1 MKRRQFLF
9 KGGLLAAAP
18 IAAAQQQGG
27 SGRGGAQAATGT
39 PVAEGRRRGGERGAG
54 MSQASGLQPLDGG
67 KIGNTPAMKITD
79 IKTFLVG
86 AGGRNWVYVK
96 ILTDQGIFGIG
107 EAYSAGPDEATVKII
122 EDFKTWLVGND
133 PRNVQYLFDLMYNT
147 TRFPGGLIVNSAI
160 SGIEHALWDIAGKSA
175 GVPVWALLGGRV
187 RNKIR
192 VYQSTGGTTP
202 QEAAE
207 NAKRMVETYG
217 YTALKM
223 GIQAAGPMP
232 YNQATRVTAEHVRA
246 VREAVGP
253 DVDIGVDVHAK
264 FFEVER
270 AIRLAKAIEPYNPMW
285 MEESVR
291 PENYDAMKKLSDHV
305 SIPLASGESNYG
317 IYEFKQLIERQ
328 CLDFLQPDIC
338 CCGGVLTLKKIAAMA
353 EAQYIMIAPHNP
365 MSPLATAVN
374 VHFAASTP
382 NFFILE
388 YAAPVSGARKN
399 VLKEPLMV
407 NKDGYLD
414 IPNKPGWG
422 VELNEEAF
430 ASMPPGP
437 WSRGTSFRADG
448 SPYFQ

>member
-1 MKRRQFLF
+1 MKRRNFLLSS
-9 KGGLLAAAP
+9 GLLAAGRFAT
-18 IAAAQQQGG
+18 AQQQGAAQQATTG
-27 SGRGGAQAATGT
+27 APGRGG
-39 PVAEGRRRGGERGAG
+39 RGERGAIARE
-54 MSQASGLQPLDGG
+54 SRGLEPLNGG
-67 KIGNTPAMKITD
+67 KIGSMPAMKITD

-86 AGGRNWVYVK
+86 AENRNWVYVK
-96 ILTDQGIFGIG
+96 VLTDQGIYGIG
-107 EAYSAGPDEATVKII
+107 EAYSAGPDEATVKVI
-122 EDFKTWLVGND
+122 EDFKSWLIGND

-147 TRFPGGLIVNSAI
+147 TRFPGGIITNSAM

-192 VYQSTGGTTP
+192 TYQSTGGATP
-202 QEAAE
+202 EQAGEA
-207 NAKRMVETYG
+207 AKRMVETYG

-223 GIQAAGPMP
+223 GIQASGSMP
-232 YNQATRVTAEHVRA
+232 YNQATRVTAQHVRA

-264 FFEVER
+264 FFEAER
-270 AIRLAKAIEPYNPMW
+270 AIRLAKAIEPYDPMW

-291 PENYDAMKKLSDHV
+291 PENYDAMKKVSDHV
-305 SIPLASGESNYG
+305 NIPLASGESNYG

-338 CCGGVLTLKKIAAMA
+338 CCGGVLVMKKIAAMA
-353 EAQYIMIAPHNP
+353 EAQYMMIAPHNP

-382 NFFILE
+382 NFYILE
-388 YAAPVSGARKN
+388 YSAPVSGARKN

-430 ASMPPGP
+430 SRMPPVP
-437 WSRGTSFRADG
+437 WKRGTSFRADG

>member
-1 MKRRQFLF
+1 MKRRNFLS
-9 KGGLLAAAP
+9 GAALAAA
-18 IAAAQQQGG
+18 ARFAVAQEARQPG
-27 SGRGGAQAATGT
+27 GRGGG
-39 PVAEGRRRGGERGAG
+39 RGAFRNSG
-54 MSQASGLQPLDGG
+54 SSGLQPLDGG
-67 KIGNTPAMKITD
+67 KIGNTGSMKITD

-96 ILTDQGIFGIG
+96 ILTDQAIFGIG
-107 EAYSAGPDEATVKII
+107 EAYSAGPDEATIKVI
-122 EDFKTWLVGND
+122 EDFKLWLVGQD

-175 GVPVWALLGGRV
+175 GVPVWALLGGRT

-192 VYQSTGGTTP
+192 TYQSTGGGTP
-202 QEAAE
+202 QQAGE
-207 NAKRMVETYG
+207 NAKAMVEKYG

-223 GIQAAGPMP
+223 GIQAPGDAP
-232 YNQATRVTAEHVRA
+232 YNKSIRDTVAHVKA

-264 FFEVER
+264 FFEAQR
-270 AIRLAKAIEPYNPMW
+270 AIRLGHAIEEFNPMW
-285 MEESVR
+285 MEESIR
-291 PENYDAMKKLSDHV
+291 TENFAAMKKVSDHV
-305 SIPLASGESNYG
+305 NIPLASGECNYM
-317 IYEFKQLIERQ
+317 IHEFRPLLELQA
-328 CLDFLQPDIC
+328 LDFVQPDIC

-353 EAQYIMIAPHNP
+353 EAQFIMVAPHNP

-382 NFFILE
+382 NFYILE
-388 YAAPVSGARKN
+388 YSAPDSGARKD

-407 NKDGYLD
+407 KKDGYVE

-430 ASMPPGP
+430 KHMPPAP
-437 WSRGTSFRADG
+437 WKRGTSFRSDG

>member
-1 MKRRQFLF
+1 MKRRDFLRNS
-9 KGGLLAAAP
+9 GLLAAAP
-18 IAAAQQQGG
+18 FAAAQQQTGQRRG
-27 SGRGGAQAATGT
+27 TEDASGASTTGRGR
-39 PVAEGRRRGGERGAG
+39 EGRT
-54 MSQASGLQPLDGG
+54 SASSDSHGLEPLNGG

-86 AGGRNWVYVK
+86 GGGRNWVYVK
-96 ILTDQGIFGIG
+96 VLTDQGIFGIG
-107 EAYSAGPDEATVKII
+107 EAYSAGPDEATVKVI
-122 EDFKTWLVGND
+122 EDFKHWLVGND
-133 PRNVQYLFDLMYNT
+133 PRNVQYLFDVMYNT
-147 TRFPGGLIVNSAI
+147 TRFPGGIITNSAM

-192 VYQSTGGTTP
+192 TYQSTGGATP
-202 QEAAE
+202 QAAGEA
-207 NAKRMVETYG
+207 AKRMVETFG

-223 GIQAAGPMP
+223 GIQAAGSMP
-232 YNQATRVTAEHVRA
+232 YNQATRLTAQHVRA
-246 VREAVGP
+246 VRDAVGP

-264 FFEVER
+264 FFEAER
-270 AIRLAKAIEPYNPMW
+270 AIRLAKAIEPYDPMW

-291 PENYDAMKKLSDHV
+291 PENYDAMKKVSDHV
-305 SIPLASGESNYG
+305 NIPLASGESNYG
-317 IYEFKQLIERQ
+317 IYEFKQLIQRQ

-338 CCGGVLTLKKIAAMA
+338 CCGGVLVMKKIAAMA
-353 EAQYIMIAPHNP
+353 EAQYMMIAPHNP

-382 NFFILE
+382 NFYILE

-430 ASMPPGP
+430 ASMPPVR
-437 WSRGTSFRADG
+437 WNRGTNFRADG

>member
-1 MKRRQFLF
+1 LT
-9 KGGLLAAAP
+9 GLAAP
-18 IAAAQQQGG
+18 FAAAQQQTPPA
-27 SGRGGAQAATGT
+27 SGRGG
-39 PVAEGRRRGGERGAG
+39 RGARSSG
-54 MSQASGLQPLDGG
+54 AQQQGLQPLNGG
-67 KIGNTPAMKITD
+67 KIGNLAPMKIAD

-96 ILTDQGIFGIG
+96 ILTDQGIYGIG
-107 EAYSAGPDEATVKII
+107 EAYSAGPDEATVKVI
-122 EDFKTWLVGND
+122 EDFKRWLVGQD

-147 TRFPGGLIVNSAI
+147 TRFPGGLIVNSAL

-192 VYQSTGGTTP
+192 VYQSTGGGRTA
-202 QEAAE
+202 QEAGDS
-207 NAKRMVETYG
+207 AKRMIETFG

-223 GIQAAGPMP
+223 GITAPADMP
-232 YNQATRVTAEHVRA
+232 YNQAIRLSAERVRA

-253 DVDIGVDVHAK
+253 DIDIGVDVHAK
-264 FFEVER
+264 FVEVER
-270 AIRLAKAIEPYNPMW
+270 AVRLAKAIEPYHPMW
-285 MEESVR
+285 LEEPIR
-291 PENYDAMKKLSDHV
+291 PENFAAMKKLAEHV
-305 SIPLASGESNYG
+305 DIPLASGEANYMRH
-317 IYEFKQLIERQ
+317 EFRPLIESQ
-328 CLDFLQPDIC
+328 ALDFVQPDIC
-338 CCGGVLTLKKIAAMA
+338 CCGGVLEMKKIAAMA
-353 EAQYIMIAPHNP
+353 EAQYIKVAPHNP

-382 NFFILE
+382 NFYILE
-388 YAAPVSGARKN
+388 YSAPVSGARKD

-422 VELNEEAF
+422 MELNEEAF
-430 ASMPPGP
+430 KHMPPSP
-437 WSRGTSFRADG
+437 WQRGTAFRADG

>member
-1 MKRRQFLF
+1 MRRRFFLKHGAF
-9 KGGLLAAAP
+9 AAAAP
-18 IAAAQQQGG
+18 FVAAAQQAGG
-27 SGRGGAQAATGT
+27 GGRGGMS
-39 PVAEGRRRGGERGAG
+39 RGAIAG
-54 MSQASGLQPLDGG
+54 GLQPLDGG
-67 KIGNTPAMKITD
+67 RIGNTPAMKITD
-79 IKTFLVG
+79 IRTFLVG

-96 ILTDQGIFGIG
+96 VLTDQGIYGIG
-107 EAYSAGPDEATVKII
+107 EAYSAGPDEATVKVV
-122 EDFKTWLVGND
+122 EDFKTWLIGND

-147 TRFPGGLIVNSAI
+147 TRVPGGIVVNSAM

-175 GVPVWALLGGRV
+175 GVPVWALLGGRT

-192 VYQSTGGTTP
+192 VYQSTGGATP
-202 QEAAE
+202 AQAGE
-207 NAKRMVETYG
+207 NAKRMIERYG

-223 GIQAAGPMP
+223 GIQAPGDMP
-232 YNQATRVTAEHVRA
+232 YNRATRETAAHVRA

-264 FFEVER
+264 FFEAER

-291 PENYDAMKKLSDHV
+291 PENYAAMKKVADHV

-317 IYEFKQLIERQ
+317 IYEFKELIERQ
-328 CLDFLQPDIC
+328 ALDFVQPDIC
-338 CCGGVLTLKKIAAMA
+338 CCGGVLTMKKIAAMA
-353 EAQYIMIAPHNP
+353 EAQYILVAPHNP
-365 MSPLATAVN
+365 MSPLATAIN

-388 YAAPVSGARKN
+388 YAAPDSGARKN

-407 NKDGYLD
+407 RKDGYVD

-422 VELNEEAF
+422 MELNEEAF
-430 ASMPPGP
+430 KSMPPAP
-437 WSRGTSFRADG
+437 WRRGTSFHADG

>member
-1 MKRRQFLF
+1 MTRRGFVLS
-9 KGGLLAAAP
+9 GALAAVTPLVAQP
-18 IAAAQQQGG
+18 PAAVPSGFG
-27 SGRGGAQAATGT
+27 GRG
-39 PVAEGRRRGGERGAG
+39 RRGGNIGPSEL
-54 MSQASGLQPLDGG
+54 GLQPLNGG
-67 KIGNTPAMKITD
+67 KIGHTGSMKITD

-86 AGGRNWVYVK
+86 GGGRNWVYVK
-96 ILTDQGIFGIG
+96 ILTDQGIYGIG
-107 EAYSAGPDEATVKII
+107 EAYSAGPDEATVKVI
-122 EDFKTWLVGND
+122 EDFKIWLIGND

-147 TRFPGGLIVNSAI
+147 TRFPGGIIVNSAI

-175 GVPVWALLGGRV
+175 GLPVWALLGGRV

-192 VYQSTGGTTP
+192 TYQSTNGATP
-202 QEAAE
+202 QQAGE

-223 GIQAAGPMP
+223 GIQAAGNMP

-253 DVDIGVDVHAK
+253 DIDIGVDVHAK
-264 FFEVER
+264 FFEAAR
-270 AIRLAKAIEPYNPMW
+270 AIRLAQAIEPYNPMW

-291 PENYDAMKKLSDHV
+291 PENYDAMKKVSDHV
-305 SIPLASGESNYG
+305 NIPLASGESNYG

-338 CCGGVLTLKKIAAMA
+338 CCGGVLVLKKIAAMA
-353 EAQYIMIAPHNP
+353 EAQYMMIAPHNP

-382 NFFILE
+382 NFYILE
-388 YAAPVSGARKN
+388 YTAPVSGPRKN

-430 ASMPPGP
+430 KSMPPAP
-437 WSRGTSFRADG
+437 WSRGTSFREDG

>member
-1 MKRRQFLF
+1 MNRRRFLF
-9 KGGLLAAAP
+9 NAALAAAAP
-18 IAAAQQQGG
+18 LAAQEPGG
-27 SGRGGAQAATGT
+27 TPGRGG
-39 PVAEGRRRGGERGAG
+39 RGGGGGGRGGRGRGNVGPSER
-54 MSQASGLQPLDGG
+54 GLQPIGAG

-79 IKTFLVG
+79 IKTFLVNG
-86 AGGRNWVYVK
+86 GGRNWVYVK
-96 ILTDQGIFGIG
+96 ILTDQGIYGIG
-107 EAYSAGPDEATVKII
+107 EAYSAGPDEATVKVI
-122 EDFKTWLVGND
+122 EDFKIWLVGND

-147 TRFPGGLIVNSAI
+147 TRFPGGIIVNSAI

-192 VYQSTGGTTP
+192 TYQSTGGNTP
-202 QEAAE
+202 QQAGE
-207 NAKRMVETYG
+207 NAKRMIEKYG

-223 GIQAAGPMP
+223 GIQAPGNSP
-232 YNQATRVTAEHVRA
+232 YNKSIRDTEAHVRA

-253 DVDIGVDVHAK
+253 DIDIGVDVHAK
-264 FFEVER
+264 FFEAER

-291 PENYDAMKKLSDHV
+291 PENYDAMKKVSDHV
-305 SIPLASGESNYG
+305 NIPLASGESNYG
-317 IYEFKQLIERQ
+317 IYEFKQLIQRQ

-353 EAQYIMIAPHNP
+353 EAQYMMIAPHNP

-382 NFFILE
+382 NFYILE
-388 YAAPVSGARKN
+388 YAAPDSGARKN

-430 ASMPPGP
+430 ASMPPAP
-437 WSRGTSFRADG
+437 WSRGTSFHEDG

>member
-1 MKRRQFLF
+1 MRRRYFLRNA
-9 KGGLLAAAP
+9 GMMAATP
-18 IAAAQQQGG
+18 WLAAAQQDRSERGA
-27 SGRGGAQAATGT
+27 SAAPAREGRGGRVGMT
-39 PVAEGRRRGGERGAG
+39 RGAIG
-54 MSQASGLQPLDGG
+54 EGGLQPLDGG
-67 KIGNTPAMKITD
+67 RIGNTPAMKITD

-86 AGGRNWVYVK
+86 GGGRNWVYVK
-96 ILTDQGIFGIG
+96 VLTDQGIFGIG
-107 EAYSAGPDEATVKII
+107 EAYSAGPDEATVKVI
-122 EDFKTWLVGND
+122 EDFKSWLIGND
-133 PRNVQYLFDLMYNT
+133 PRNVQYLFDVMYNT
-147 TRFPGGLIVNSAI
+147 TRFPGGIIVNSAM

-192 VYQSTGGTTP
+192 VYQSTGGATP
-202 QEAAE
+202 QQAGE
-207 NAKRMVETYG
+207 NAKRMIEKYG

-223 GIQAAGPMP
+223 GIQAAGDMP
-232 YNQATRVTAEHVRA
+232 YNRATRETAAHVRA

-264 FFEVER
+264 FLEAER
-270 AIRLAKAIEPYNPMW
+270 AIRHARAIEPYNPMW

-291 PENYDAMKKLSDHV
+291 PENYDAMKKVSDHV

-317 IYEFKQLIERQ
+317 IYEFKQLIDRQ
-328 CLDFLQPDIC
+328 ALDFVQPDIC
-338 CCGGVLTLKKIAAMA
+338 CCGGVLTLKKIAALA
-353 EAQYIMIAPHNP
+353 EAQYIMVAPHNP

-382 NFFILE
+382 NFYILE
-388 YAAPVSGARKN
+388 YAAPDSGARKN

-407 NKDGYLD
+407 RKDGYVD

-422 VELNEEAF
+422 MELNEEAF
-430 ASMPPGP
+430 KSMPPAP
-437 WSRGTSFRADG
+437 WRRGTSFHADG

>member
-1 MKRRQFLF
+1 MNRRRFLLNS
-9 KGGLLAAAP
+9 GLLAAAP
-18 IAAAQQQGG
+18 LAAQQG
-27 SGRGGAQAATGT
+27 GRGGTQANGAGG
-39 PVAEGRRRGGERGAG
+39 AGRGRGGRGAA
-54 MSQASGLQPLDGG
+54 MSQSRGLQPLNGG

-86 AGGRNWVYVK
+86 GGGRNWVYVK

-107 EAYSAGPDEATVKII
+107 EAYSAGPDEATVKVI

-147 TRFPGGLIVNSAI
+147 TRFPGGIITNSAI

-192 VYQSTGGTTP
+192 VYQSIGGSTP
-202 QEAAE
+202 EQAGAA
-207 NAKRMVETYG
+207 ARQLVETYG

-223 GIQAAGPMP
+223 GIQAAGDMP
-232 YNQATRVTAEHVRA
+232 YNQATRVTAQHVRA

-264 FFEVER
+264 FFEAER
-270 AIRLAKAIEPYNPMW
+270 AIRLAKAIEPYDPMW

-291 PENYDAMKKLSDHV
+291 PENYDAMKKVSDHV

-328 CLDFLQPDIC
+328 CLDFLQPDVC
-338 CCGGVLTLKKIAAMA
+338 CCGGVLVLKKIAAMA
-353 EAQYIMIAPHNP
+353 EAQYMMIAPHNP

-382 NFFILE
+382 NFYILE
-388 YAAPVSGARKN
+388 YSAPVSGPRKN

-407 NKDGYLD
+407 HKDGYVD

-430 ASMPPGP
+430 ASMPPAP
-437 WSRGTSFRADG
+437 WSRGTSFRGDG

>member
-1 MKRRQFLF
+1 MQPGTPQETTLKRRKFFL
-9 KGGLLAAAP
+9 KSGLMLAAP
-18 IAAAQQQGG
+18 LVAAAQETP
-27 SGRGGAQAATGT
+27 SGRAGRAGGMTNG
-39 PVAEGRRRGGERGAG
+39 PIRGGLE
-54 MSQASGLQPLDGG
+54 PLDGG

-96 ILTDQGIFGIG
+96 VLTDQGIYGIG
-107 EAYSAGPDEATVKII
+107 EAYSAGPDEATVKVI
-122 EDFKTWLVGND
+122 EDFKSWLIGND
-133 PRNVQYLFDLMYNT
+133 PRNVQYLFDVMYNT
-147 TRFPGGLIVNSAI
+147 TRFPGGLVVNSAI

-175 GVPVWALLGGRV
+175 GVPVWALLGGRM

-192 VYQSTGGTTP
+192 VYQSTGGGTP
-202 QEAAE
+202 QQAGE
-207 NAKRMVETYG
+207 NAQRMVEKYG

-223 GIQAAGPMP
+223 GIQAPGNMA
-232 YNQATRVTAEHVRA
+232 YNRTIRDTVAHVKA

-264 FFEVER
+264 FFEAER
-270 AIRLAKAIEPYNPMW
+270 AIRLAHAIEPFDPMW

-291 PENYDAMKKLSDHV
+291 PENYDAMKKVSDHV
-305 SIPLASGESNYG
+305 NIPLASGESNYG

-328 CLDFLQPDIC
+328 ALDFVQPDIC
-338 CCGGVLTLKKIAAMA
+338 VCGGVLTMKKIAAMA
-353 EAQYIMIAPHNP
+353 EAQYIMVAPHNP
-365 MSPLATAVN
+365 MSPLATVVN

-382 NFFILE
+382 NFHILE
-388 YAAPVSGARKN
+388 YSAPDSGARKN

-407 NKDGYLD
+407 KKDGYVD

-430 ASMPPGP
+430 RSMPPAP
-437 WSRGTSFRADG
+437 WRRGTNFHADG

>member
-1 MKRRQFLF
+1 MKRRGFVF
-9 KGGLLAAAP
+9 GAALAAAP
-18 IAAAQQQGG
+18 PLVAQQPAGQPAGG
-27 SGRGGAQAATGT
+27 GRG
-39 PVAEGRRRGGERGAG
+39 RRGGNPSEL
-54 MSQASGLQPLDGG
+54 GLQPLNGG
-67 KIGNTPAMKITD
+67 KIGNTGSMKITD

-86 AGGRNWVYVK
+86 GGGRNWVYVK
-96 ILTDQGIFGIG
+96 ILTDQGIYGIG
-107 EAYSAGPDEATVKII
+107 EAYSAGPDEATVKVI
-122 EDFKTWLVGND
+122 EDFKIWLIGND

-147 TRFPGGLIVNSAI
+147 TRFPGGIIVNSAI

-175 GVPVWALLGGRV
+175 GLPVWALLGGRV

-192 VYQSTGGTTP
+192 TYQSTSGATP
-202 QEAAE
+202 QQAGE

-223 GIQAAGPMP
+223 GIQAAGNMP

-253 DVDIGVDVHAK
+253 DIDIGVDVHAK
-264 FFEVER
+264 FFEAAR
-270 AIRLAKAIEPYNPMW
+270 AIRLAQAIEPYNPMW
-285 MEESVR
+285 MEESIR
-291 PENYDAMKKLSDHV
+291 PENYDAMKKVSDHV
-305 SIPLASGESNYG
+305 NIPLASGESNYG

-338 CCGGVLTLKKIAAMA
+338 CCGGVLVMKKIAAMA
-353 EAQYIMIAPHNP
+353 EAQYMMIAPHNP

-382 NFFILE
+382 NFYILE
-388 YAAPVSGARKN
+388 YAAPVSGPRKN

-430 ASMPPGP
+430 KSMPPAP
-437 WSRGTSFRADG
+437 WSRGTSFREDG